1 MGSICVSSAPIL
13 RCISLTQTENIALI
27 IPVALEFATSSS
39 FLFFNRGFGGWVFF
53 LWPYFCFLL
62 FRIQETLTVVGRG
75 MGLFHSC
82 NARASFGPSSY
93 VSSQSITIPCL
104 WYGHRY
110 PSVYPIVWS
119 QKQLIADFTR
129 NCIFLTSHLVHFI
142 PLPLRER
149 GATQKPS
156 PLCEDRCPGGFA
168 LFRTC
173 SCCYK
178 WNSVCCWTDDQWVY
192 WNKPFQFRV

>member
-1 MGSICVSSAPIL
+1 MRLGSINNCIAWIQHQKQMGSICISSAPIL

-39 FLFFNRGFGGWVFF
+39 FLFFKQGFGGWVFVF
-53 LWPYFCFLL
+53 MIFFCFLL
-62 FRIQETLTVVGRG
+62 FRIQETLAVVGRG

-110 PSVYPIVWS
+110 PFVYPVASS
-119 QKQLIADFTR
+119 QITDCGFNQELHLSYLSSCTLYSFTSSQEGSSSKTFPLMWRLLPRWPYSFPYLQL
-129 NCIFLTSHLVHFI
+129 
-142 PLPLRER
+142 
-149 GATQKPS
+149 S
-156 PLCEDRCPGGFA
+156 PQM
-168 LFRTC
+168 
-173 SCCYK
+173 K
-178 WNSVCCWTDDQWVY
+178 
-192 WNKPFQFRV
+192 